1 MKLAVMTWHH
11 YHNYGT
17 ALQAAAM
24 QAVLRDMGHEPQLIQ
39 YRPCGYFRTLPDYSI
54 PEFGRRI
61 RIKLMRTSKP
71 EPCGLKSELRDRA
84 FDSFLER
91 NIKFT
96 EPCRTLSDLELLN
109 DKFDAFICG
118 SDQVWSPLAY
128 DPHYYLN
135 FVHDNAKKIA
145 YAPSMGAKEI
155 RDRYIKADISHLLD
169 GFGALSAREDSGAR
183 LICGLT
189 GRHVEVVADP
199 TFLLDA
205 ERWEKIC
212 CADEDRTARY
222 LLVYM
227 LGNSDEQWAAIEKTA
242 SSRGLALRIIPVFEQ
257 DTKRS
262 GCVTEPVGPEEFVKL
277 FRNAEYVCTDSFHG
291 MAFSLIFHRNFTAFA
306 RFGKNDPKSQN
317 SRMEHLLRLTGMEG
331 RLFSGRNAVE
341 IASAET
347 DFERAEAALNILRG
361 TSLEY
366 IRSSLSHVIPPE
378 KQSANIKA
386 RSSLCC
392 GCGACAAVCP
402 TSAIKMEM
410 SDNGFLTAKLD
421 SEICVECGRCTR
433 VCPFGTENMNCA
445 AEDAQ
450 LYSFKNPDGNVLLNS
465 TSGGAAY
472 SIARFLVR
480 RGYKIVGCMFN
491 AEKQRAEHILISD
504 EGELYKVQGSKY
516 IQSDFSDVIKK
527 IRAEDKSIAL
537 VVFGTPCQI
546 AAARRVLKE
555 WSNVIFVDLVCH
567 GVPSYHLYEKYGD
580 FIHRTSGVDNKRMQM
595 VFRYKPKSWR
605 DIYLYAS
612 DGEKSY
618 CCSKMSDP
626 FFRMFEA
633 GNCYMESCYE
643 CRWRSDS
650 EADIRLGDY
659 WGPRFE
665 EDKTGVSMIVCF
677 TEKGRRAA
685 MDAASACGAIA
696 ESQPIEDYLKYQQRN
711 NIPKPVFY
719 DTLMREL
726 KSKDKKLESFV
737 DRYTVPLE
745 SRSLSSGEYLKY
757 VFKMLTYKEPK
768 NDT

>member
-1 MKLAVMTWHH
+1 MKLAVMTWYH
-11 YHNYGT
+11 YRNYGT

-24 QAVLRDMGHEPQLIQ
+24 QAALRDMGHEPQLIQ

-61 RIKLMRTSKP
+61 HNKLTRTP
-71 EPCGLKSELRDRA
+71 EPEPRRFKSELRDRA
-84 FDSFLER
+84 FDTFLER

-128 DPHYYLN
+128 DQHYYLN
-135 FVHDNAKKIA
+135 FVRNNAKKIA
-145 YAPSMGAKEI
+145 YASSMGTKEI
-155 RDRYIKADISHLLD
+155 RDRYIKADISRLLD
-169 GFGALSAREDSGAR
+169 GFGALSAREASGAR
-183 LICGLT
+183 LISELT

-199 TFLLDA
+199 TLLLDA
-205 ERWEKIC
+205 ERWGKIC

-227 LGNSDEQWAAIEKTA
+227 LGNSDEHWAAIEKTA
-242 SSRGLALRIIPVFEQ
+242 LSMGLALRIIPVFEQ
-257 DTKRS
+257 DTRRS
-262 GCVTEPVGPEEFVKL
+262 GCVTEPIGPEEFVKL

-306 RFGKNDPKSQN
+306 RFRKNDPMSQN
-317 SRMEHLLRLTGMEG
+317 SRVEHLLRLTGMSA
-331 RLFSGRNAVE
+331 RLFSGSNATE
-341 IASAET
+341 IAET
-347 DFERAEAALNILRG
+347 AADFEYVDTALSPLRG
-361 TSLEY
+361 KSLEY
-366 IRSSLSHVIPPE
+366 LRYSLLRIIPQE
-378 KQSANIKA
+378 KRSANIKA

-402 TSAIKMEM
+402 TSAIKIEM
-410 SDNGFLTAKLD
+410 SGNGFLTAKLD
-421 SEICVECGRCTR
+421 GEMCVECGRCTK
-433 VCPFGTENMNCA
+433 VCPFGTETMSCA
-445 AEDAQ
+445 AKDAQ

-472 SIARFLVR
+472 SIARLLIQK
-480 RGYKIVGCMFN
+480 GYKITGCMFN

-504 EGELYKVQGSKY
+504 EDELYKIQGSKY
-516 IQSDFSDVIKK
+516 IQSNFSDVIKK
-527 IRAEDKSIAL
+527 LCAEDKSTAL
-537 VVFGTPCQI
+537 AVFGTPCQI
-546 AAARRVLKE
+546 SAARRALQGRD
-555 WSNVIFVDLVCH
+555 NVIFIDLVCH

-580 FIHRTSGVDNKRMQM
+580 FIHRTSGVDNKQMQM
-595 VFRYKPKSWR
+595 VFRYKSKSWR
-605 DIYLYAS
+605 NIYLYAA
-612 DGEKSY
+612 DGERSY
-618 CCSKMSDP
+618 CCSKTDDP
-626 FFRMFEA
+626 FFRMFEV

-665 EDKTGVSMIVCF
+665 EDKTGVSMMVCF
-677 TEKGRRAA
+677 TEKGRRVA
-685 MDAASACGAIA
+685 MDAAVACGTIA
-696 ESQPIEDYLKYQQRN
+696 ESQPIEDYLKYQQSN

-737 DRYTVPLE
+737 DRYTVALE
-745 SRSLSSGEYLKY
+745 NRSLSSSEYLKY
-757 VFKMLTYKEPK
+757 VFKMVTYKEPK

>member
-1 MKLAVMTWHH
+1 MKLAVMTWYH
-11 YHNYGT
+11 YRNYGT

-24 QAVLRDMGHEPQLIQ
+24 QAVLRDMGHDPQLIQ
-39 YRPCGYFRTLPDYSI
+39 YRPCGYFRTLPDYST
-54 PEFGRRI
+54 PEFRRRI
-61 RIKLMRTSKP
+61 HNKLTRTSEP
-71 EPCGLKSELRDRA
+71 ELRRFKSELRDRA
-84 FDSFLER
+84 FDAFLEK

-109 DKFDAFICG
+109 DKFDVFISG

-135 FVHDNAKKIA
+135 FVRDNAKKIA
-145 YAPSMGAKEI
+145 YASSMGAKEI
-155 RDRYIKADISHLLD
+155 RDRYIKADISRLLD
-169 GFGALSAREDSGAR
+169 GFGALSAREDSGAK
-183 LICGLT
+183 LISELT
-189 GRHVEVVADP
+189 GRQVKVVADP
-199 TFLLDA
+199 TLLLDA
-205 ERWEKIC
+205 ARWEEIC
-212 CADEDRTARY
+212 CIGKDRTERY

-227 LGNSDEQWAAIEKTA
+227 LGSSDEHWAAIEKTA
-242 SSRGLALRIIPVFEQ
+242 SDMGLALRIIPVFEQ

-317 SRMEHLLRLTGMEG
+317 SRVEHLLGLTGMSD
-331 RLFSGRNAVE
+331 RLFSGSNAVE
-341 IASAET
+341 IAET
-347 DFERAEAALNILRG
+347 TADFEYADTALSPLRV

-366 IRSSLSHVIPPE
+366 LRYSLSHVNLQE
-378 KQSANIKA
+378 KRVANIKA

-410 SDNGFLTAKLD
+410 SGNGFLTAKLD
-421 SEICVECGRCTR
+421 GKMCVECSKCTK
-433 VCPFGTENMNCA
+433 VCPFGTEAMNRA
-445 AEDAQ
+445 AKDAQ
-450 LYSFKNPDGNVLLNS
+450 MYSFKNPDSNVLLNS

-472 SIARFLVR
+472 SIARLLIR
-480 RGYKIVGCMFN
+480 RGYKIAGCMFN

-504 EGELYKVQGSKY
+504 ESELYKIQGSKY

-527 IRAEDKSIAL
+527 LCAEDKGTAL
-537 VVFGTPCQI
+537 AVFGTPCQI
-546 AAARRVLKE
+546 ASARRALQGWDNVLF
-555 WSNVIFVDLVCH
+555 IDLVCH

-612 DGEKSY
+612 DGERSY
-618 CCSKMSDP
+618 CCSKKDDP
-626 FFRMFEA
+626 FFRMFEV

-665 EDKTGVSMIVCF
+665 EDKTGVSMMVCF
-677 TEKGRRAA
+677 TENGRRAA
-685 MDAASACGAIA
+685 MDAAFAGGTIA
-696 ESQPIEDYLKYQQRN
+696 ENQPIEDYLKYQQSN

-719 DTLMREL
+719 DTLMLEL

-745 SRSLSSGEYLKY
+745 NRSLSSSEYLKY
-757 VFKMLTYKEPK
+757 VFKMVTYKEPN